1 MSNQVLIEFMTK
13 FMGLIILNSVLAIA
27 FKVLVMLAIYNDAK
41 AIAVKNKTVYIVLAF
56 FFPLIVGIVYL
67 CTRKTALKEV
77 PKVCNICNTVVAPE
91 FTHCPNCGGVIFTD
105 YLVVNNEKFKKIA
118 KNLLIS
124 AIIVCIAS
132 FSTSVAVEIESL
144 EFTQKFAEDYS
155 DGSDYDDYFEKFF
168 KEYYGDSDSGD
179 NSDYSENPFN
189 DFGTED
195 NESDDEEGNSDS
207 SQAEDFNNFGN

>member
-1 MSNQVLIEFMTK
+1 MSNQVLIEFVTK
-13 FMGLIILNSVLAIA
+13 FMGLIILDSVLAIA

-91 FTHCPNCGGVIFTD
+91 FAHCPNCGGVIFTD

-144 EFTQKFAEDYS
+144 EFTKKFAEDYS

-179 NSDYSENPFN
+179 NSDYSENPFS

-195 NESDDEEGNSDS
+195 NESDDEEDNSGGN
-207 SQAEDFNNFGN
+207 QAEDFNNFGN